1 MSQDSVLSEDE
12 CWELLKAQEFG
23 RLAYILSDRIQMVPV
38 NYAVNGQ
45 TLVFRTAR
53 GSKLAGVMSNA
64 AVVFEVDAIDDG
76 AEVGRSVVLH
86 GVADVLPAE
95 AEPMIEQLG
104 LRPWLDTVKPTL
116 VLITPDEL
124 TGRRYDLSRP
134 WRHMIRPEGEGEP
147 RADA

>member
-1 MSQDSVLSEDE
+1 
-12 CWELLKAQEFG
+12 
-23 RLAYILSDRIQMVPV
+23 MVPV

-53 GSKLAGVMSNA
+53 GSKLAGGVMSNA

-86 GVADVLPAE
+86 GGVADVLPAE

-104 LRPWLDTVKPTL
+104 LRPWLDTVK
-116 VLITPDEL
+116 
-124 TGRRYDLSRP
+124 RP
-134 WRHMIRPEGEGEP
+134 WC
-147 RADA
+147 